1 MTLKKLL
8 YCLVDPEPAG
18 YYAEPEADADAEAE
32 AEADAYAV
40 NLSFECSGDVAT
52 DVAEARAAYENFL
65 QVVQGPISFV
75 SYRLDA
81 TGLTKPVP
89 ITTQL
94 PEAALPPNN
103 ALFTW
108 LKKRATRPDNTESD
122 RFWVATRDRA
132 EVEVDEVGA
141 GSLLRAAQAWN
152 APVGHS
158 HGLTHVI
165 WRDFDAE
172 KAADSK
178 VANPRRVIVPIVG
191 EVPDS
196 VLLSDEDHVDDEQN
210 TLEFKHSFGSENS
223 SVFCHTV
230 IFPKTKPETNTYP
243 FIASGYLKVNQEAA
257 GLHRLLNGFEQRA
270 ASLLAVTPALLPPS
284 GANNPGEDDYKK
296 LYRRDENGN
305 LPAIFTW
312 AAITGLLTQL
322 DAFVIALLRP
332 LSSAESEG
340 ALLAPLITA
349 IIDAINH
356 ANAPA
361 NPPAAVTARLTVP
374 ERRGVAEAV
383 RNALRHSPIF
393 TASVEHPPSRLIHAL
408 YVAHELTGPVDS
420 ESKVSRALLLALLDV
435 SDKRPEYPA
444 LALNNERY
452 NELRLEIG
460 ETPELTLLEKALA
473 TLQTTLYT
481 ETGAEST
488 IIRLFE
494 TSVDPAD
501 KNSSVGSVIAKEL
514 DAKEQDAKA
523 SDALKKAVGDGWAQ
537 YCALLTGIFVNGA
550 DAVRHLCGLEF
561 LNAVYANPIWRG
573 EETSQVKA
581 AEVAKLISEAEYFQR
596 RLGVSS
602 NATEDRLFD
611 KISDSLV
618 KVKSAPFIDPLPLT
632 VLEEH
637 LSKAYN
643 AAIGTVGDLS
653 GERQRFVPDLTPQPL
668 PMQIASDVSGDQ
680 LQTFLDDFN
689 GIAIAISRKDSP
701 DSSRRFAHANLAAL
715 TWPGQDPTHET
726 LSIQP
731 FLPVVNDG
739 RGHAFIEYHGVPF
752 ADTSYA
758 HLLDVPSDPGVT
770 NEQPSRESYYQ
781 AGLSSKEPL
790 ELPRLAYGCRFESF
804 AFATTNA
811 GTLPLT
817 LQATSAPWLPGPITA
832 PGEAYIAKTVY
843 QRRTAIGEVELVEGK
858 LEKHDNPQTFLAAP
872 KDRQRINRAISDV
885 VALSSD
891 YPRSSLVACENGRA
905 TLDLFR
911 ESDGAG
917 TLLLPSAGQ
926 DQPLELRFDAT
937 QFSGKGR
944 LFLQVVHGV
953 LATPDIDSTH
963 PEIELTEQVAG
974 ASAFT
979 LMLTQD
985 GVSVRQDN
993 GPGKDFKFLE
1003 QKIATCWI
1011 RLVLEGVGGDCAL
1024 TFATPEGPKG
1034 SRPPSR
1040 LLLLTPPSDGWRPEI
1055 KAEEVTFKVSTPRV
1069 GYLDF
1074 QRWMANSTLRNAAFG
1089 DESLKFVNAL
1099 EQLYKIRHL
1108 SPALA
1113 QFFDRLPDPAVRGIR
1128 YTLCEA
1134 DRLAGTVTTTTTTTP
1149 LVGTVM
1155 WGELE
1160 ATGREF
1166 VKHWPAEMNKA
1177 IRDLM
1182 DGIDKACSFTLTL
1195 ASGSKLS
1202 MAPGS
1207 NAVKCTVP
1215 EGTVAHLSIE
1225 ALVAQKHFSAP
1236 DAIALAPIHAGLLQ
1250 YASAKSG
1257 DHYAFPLAALCI
1269 ETMIDKIASQSDA
1282 INLIND
1288 VISLE
1293 AAGSARRYDIVAG
1306 AQAPPAQWRLY
1317 SHASVHTQQWL
1328 YSGRPLYR
1336 SLEPRE
1342 HLFPGKSGLSAA
1354 LRVNSDEAVYKF
1366 ENELF
1371 FDRGNTDSADSAPK
1385 KLEPLPAKTV
1395 LHTQTWDSPSATYWR
1410 HRFTLRSRYAGA
1422 LIKEGQ
1428 REVHAFPELQ
1438 EISPDAYHLAKTW
1451 TMRAV
1456 MLADLSRVQ
1465 LTRPQLRALIPL
1477 TTAIGGGTPSVLAV
1491 LQEPPLAVGGL
1502 AERTTAELK
1511 TGFGYGFETK
1521 TSEVEILTARK
1532 EIGPDP
1538 TLTYS
1543 AMPAAEAANLALM
1556 AEGPIG
1562 LTFDARHAGAPAFA
1576 NSMFSLTPV
1585 SLDNEPVRAL
1595 EEHFL
1600 GVTLQRHLEPAWL
1613 YTPADPVVVKDSTKQ
1628 CDASRCW
1635 WITYELSEAAVSEKT
1650 VELVQAH
1657 AHVILNL
1664 KMQDEHQ
1671 IVLEMNKAA
1680 LDGQDGSIKKFVEL
1694 CALRRTTKIALLHQP
1709 LATGHFGLSIF
1720 VAGKVDINEGHSG
1733 GWLRVASVEWS
1744 VPKSTSAATQLLLP
1758 IQAEPQAT
1766 AASAATFIAW
1776 TRTHRDFANLTLHG
1790 NVSARAM
1797 ASDVVANVSGTALS
1811 FHFPRDPNLLH
1822 LTSSTYATVEPIHR
1836 HRHLGFILTRLRSDD
1851 GRPVEQ
1857 FEQHG
1862 LFGGEVAQL
1871 TGVPK
1876 NLDRLN
1882 VRLVEIESPAVVL
1895 CTRRV
1900 DTIPAEYHQGVLD
1913 LVATGG
1919 NHSDAQK
1926 VKLFLR
1932 LAGTDNH
1939 IQQFKAITIN
1949 IGAVENVTEALK
1961 IALEFTDNQCVRLI
1975 EIGWSENQL
1984 YIDLVGANGKRE
1996 RQSATNEQLALAKR
2010 LIGNRGLM
2018 VTIDAPN
2025 QPECWCDLSVLHST
2039 ATANEADDYAGVM
2052 DLRWLFSQD
2061 SAGDMAQA
2069 LQPSAMAIRTEAQA
2083 RIVSVSPPIPVV
2095 DKISK

>member
-8 YCLVDPEPAG
+8 YCLVDPEPEE
-18 YYAEPEADADAEAE
+18 YYAEPK
-32 AEADAYAV
+32 AYAV
-40 NLSFECSGDVAT
+40 NLSFECSGDVPT
-52 DVAEARAAYENFL
+52 DVAEAENAYENFL
-65 QVVQGPISFV
+65 QVVQGPIRFV
-75 SYRLDA
+75 SYRIDA
-81 TGLTKPVP
+81 TGLTTPVP
-89 ITTQL
+89 ISTQL
-94 PEAALPPNN
+94 PAAALPANN
-103 ALFTW
+103 AMFTW
-108 LKKRATRPDNTESD
+108 LKNRATSD

-158 HGLTHVI
+158 HGLTYVI
-165 WRDFDAE
+165 WRDLEAE
-172 KAADSK
+172 TAADSN
-178 VANPRRVIVPIVG
+178 VVNPRRVIVPIVG
-191 EVPDS
+191 ETPDS
-196 VLLSDEDHVDDEQN
+196 VLFGDDEPPVDDEQN
-210 TLEFKHSFGSENS
+210 TLEFKYSFGSEIPS
-223 SVFCHTV
+223 LFCHTV

-270 ASLLAVTPALLPPS
+270 ASLLALTPALLPPS
-284 GANNPGEDDYKK
+284 GANNPGEDNYKK
-296 LYRRDENGN
+296 LYKRDQNGN

-332 LSSAESEG
+332 LSSTESEG

-356 ANAPA
+356 ANVGLPLPA
-361 NPPAAVTARLTVP
+361 DPPAAVTARLTVP

-383 RNALRHSPIF
+383 RNTLRHSPIF
-393 TASVEHPPSRLIHAL
+393 TASDEHPPSQLIHAL
-408 YVAHELTGPVDS
+408 SVAHDLTGPVDS

-435 SDKRPEYPA
+435 GRPEYPA

-452 NELRLEIG
+452 KELRLGIG

-494 TSVDPAD
+494 TSVDPAG
-501 KNSSVGSVIAKEL
+501 KESSVGSVIAREL
-514 DAKEQDAKA
+514 DTNA
-523 SDALKKAVGDGWAQ
+523 SEALKKAVGEGWAQ

-561 LNAVYANPIWRG
+561 LTAVYDGLIWSD
-573 EETSQVKA
+573 EETSNATA
-581 AEVAKLISEAEYFQR
+581 AEVAVLIIEAEYFR
-596 RLGVSS
+596 GRLEVSS

-668 PMQIASDVSGDQ
+668 PMQIASDVSGVQ

-689 GIAIAISRKDSP
+689 GIAIAISRKDPP

-715 TWPGQDPTHET
+715 TWPGQDPGHET

-739 RGHAFIEYHGVPF
+739 RGNAFIEYHGVPF

-758 HLLDVPSDPGVT
+758 HLRDVPSDPGVT
-770 NEQPSRESYYQ
+770 KEQPSREPFYQ
-781 AGLSSKEPL
+781 AGLGSTEPL

-937 QFSGKGR
+937 QFSGDGR
-944 LFLQVVHGV
+944 LFLQVVQGA
-953 LATPDIDSTH
+953 LGTPDIDSTH
-963 PEIELTEQVAG
+963 TELEITKQVAG

-985 GVSVRQDN
+985 GASVHQDN
-993 GPGKDFKFLE
+993 GPGKDFKFFK
-1003 QKIATCWI
+1003 QKTARCWI
-1011 RLVLEGVGGDCAL
+1011 RLVLEAVDDDCAL

-1034 SRPPSR
+1034 SRPSSR
-1040 LLLLTPPSDGWRPEI
+1040 LLLLTPPSGDWRPEI
-1055 KAEEVTFKVSTPRV
+1055 KAEAVTFKISTPRV

-1128 YTLCEA
+1128 YTLCDV
-1134 DRLAGTVTTTTTTTP
+1134 DRLGGGDAATP
-1149 LVGTVM
+1149 WVGEIM
-1155 WGELE
+1155 WGELKT
-1160 ATGREF
+1160 TGENF
-1166 VKHWPAEMNKA
+1166 VDLWPAQMNNAIKA
-1177 IRDLM
+1177 LM
-1182 DGIDKACSFTLTL
+1182 DGIDNACSFTLTL
-1195 ASGSKLS
+1195 ASGSTWS
-1202 MAPGS
+1202 MAPES
-1207 NAVKCTVP
+1207 KDVKCTVP
-1215 EGTVAHLSIE
+1215 AGTVAHLSIE
-1225 ALVAQKHFSAP
+1225 ALVAQEHFSAP
-1236 DAIALAPIHAGLLQ
+1236 DAVDLAPIHAGLLQ

-1282 INLIND
+1282 IKLIND
-1288 VISLE
+1288 VINLE

-1428 REVHAFPELQ
+1428 REVHAFPEFQ
-1438 EISPDAYHLAKTW
+1438 EISPEAYHLAKTW

-1511 TGFGYGFETK
+1511 TGFGYGFEPD
-1521 TSEVEILTARK
+1521 TSSVEILTARK

-1543 AMPAAEAANLALM
+1543 AMPAVEAANLALM

-1600 GVTLQRHLEPAWL
+1600 GVTLQRHLDPAWL
-1613 YTPADPVVVKDSTKQ
+1613 YAPADAVVVNDPTKQ

-1635 WITYELSEAAVSEKT
+1635 WITYEAVPGQN
-1650 VELVQAH
+1650 VQLVKAH
-1657 AHVILNL
+1657 GHEILNL
-1664 KMQDEHQ
+1664 EIPDEHR
-1671 IVLEMNKAA
+1671 IALKMSKAA
-1680 LDGQDGSIKKFVEL
+1680 LDGQDGSIEKFVEL
-1694 CALRRTTKIALLHQP
+1694 CALRRATKIALLHQP

-1720 VAGKVDINEGHSG
+1720 VAGKVDITEGHSG

-1790 NVSARAM
+1790 GVSARAM

-1811 FHFPRDPNLLH
+1811 FHFPRDPALLH

-1862 LFGGEVAQL
+1862 LFAGEVAQL
-1871 TGVPK
+1871 AGAPT

-1895 CTRRV
+1895 CTRR
-1900 DTIPAEYHQGVLD
+1900 DKTIPSEYHQGVLD

-1919 NHSDAQK
+1919 THSDAQK

-1932 LAGTDNH
+1932 LAGTDRH
-1939 IQQFKAITIN
+1939 IQQFRAFTIN
-1949 IGAVENVTEALK
+1949 IGTVESVSETLK
-1961 IALEFTDNQCVRLI
+1961 IALDFNQFPTLNQGVRLI
-1975 EIGWSENQL
+1975 EIGWSQKQL

-1996 RQSATNEQLALAKR
+1996 RKPPTNEQQALAKQ
-2010 LIGNRGLM
+2010 LISHLGLM

-2025 QPECWCDLSVLHST
+2025 QPDCWCDLSVLHST
-2039 ATANEADDYAGVM
+2039 ATADEAGDYAGVM

-2095 DKISK
+2095 DKISE

>member
-8 YCLVDPEPAG
+8 YCLVDPEPLG
-18 YYAEPEADADAEAE
+18 YYAESGAD
-32 AEADAYAV
+32 AV
-40 NLSFECSGDVAT
+40 NLSFECSGDVLT
-52 DVAEARAAYENFL
+52 DVAEAKNAYESFL
-65 QVVQGPISFV
+65 QVVQGSISFV
-75 SYRLDA
+75 SYRVDA
-81 TGLTKPVP
+81 AELAAPVP
-89 ITTQL
+89 IRTQL
-94 PEAALPPNN
+94 SPAALPVNN
-103 ALFTW
+103 VLYNW
-108 LKKRATRPDNTESD
+108 LEKRATSD
-122 RFWVATRDRA
+122 RFWVATGDSA

-158 HGLTHVI
+158 HGLTYVI
-165 WRDFDAE
+165 WRDLEAE
-172 KAADSK
+172 TAADSNA
-178 VANPRRVIVPIVG
+178 VNPRRVIVPIVG
-191 EVPDS
+191 EAPDS
-196 VLLSDEDHVDDEQN
+196 VLLGDDEHHVDDEQN
-210 TLEFKHSFGSENS
+210 TLEFKHSLGSKIPS
-223 SVFCHTV
+223 LFCHTV
-230 IFPKTKPETNTYP
+230 IFSKTEAETDAYP
-243 FIASGYLKVNQEAA
+243 FIKSGYLKVNQEAA

-284 GANNPGEDDYKK
+284 GANNPGEDDYKN
-296 LYRRDENGN
+296 LYKRDENGN

-340 ALLAPLITA
+340 ALLAPLITT

-393 TASVEHPPSRLIHAL
+393 TASDEHPPSQLVHAL
-408 YVAHELTGPVDS
+408 SVAHELTGPVDS

-435 SDKRPEYPA
+435 KRPEYPA

-452 NELRLEIG
+452 KELRLAIG

-473 TLQTTLYT
+473 TLQTRLYT
-481 ETGAEST
+481 ETGAESA

-494 TSVDPAD
+494 TSVDPAGKD
-501 KNSSVGSVIAKEL
+501 SFVGSVIAKEL
-514 DAKEQDAKA
+514 DAKA
-523 SDALKKAVGDGWAQ
+523 SDALKKAVGEGWAQ

-561 LNAVYANPIWRG
+561 LTAVYANPIWRG
-573 EETSQVKA
+573 EETSQVRA
-581 AEVAKLISEAEYFQR
+581 AEVAKLISKAEYFR
-596 RLGVSS
+596 GRLEVSS
-602 NATEDRLFD
+602 NATGSRLFD
-611 KISDSLV
+611 KISNSLV

-653 GERQRFVPDLTPQPL
+653 GERQRFVPDLIPQPL
-668 PMQIASDVSGDQ
+668 PMQIASDVSGVQ

-689 GIAIAISRKDSP
+689 GIAIAIRREDSP
-701 DSSRRFAHANLAAL
+701 GKSRPFAHANLAKL
-715 TWPGQDPTHET
+715 TWPGQDPAHEC

-739 RGHAFIEYHGVPF
+739 RGPAFIEYHGVPF

-758 HLLDVPSDPGVT
+758 HLRDVPSDPGVT
-770 NEQPSRESYYQ
+770 KEQPLRESFYQ

-811 GTLPLT
+811 GTLPQL
-817 LQATSAPWLPGPITA
+817 LQAESAPWLPGPIKV
-832 PGEAYIAKTVY
+832 PDEKFIAKTVY
-843 QRRTAIGEVELVEGK
+843 QRRTAIGEVELVEGVLK
-858 LEKHDNPQTFLAAP
+858 SQTFLAAP

-891 YPRSSLVACENGRA
+891 YPRSSLVASKKGQA

-926 DQPLELRFDAT
+926 DQPLELRFAAT
-937 QFSGKGR
+937 QFSGNGR

-953 LATPDIDSTH
+953 LGTPDIDSTD
-963 PEIELTEQVAG
+963 PELELTEQVAG
-974 ASAFT
+974 AGAFT
-979 LMLTQD
+979 LTLTQD
-985 GVSVRQDN
+985 GASVRQDN

-1003 QKIATCWI
+1003 QKRARCWI
-1011 RLVLEGVGGDCAL
+1011 RLVLEAVDGDCAL

-1034 SRPPSR
+1034 SRPSSR
-1040 LLLLTPPSDGWRPEI
+1040 LLLLTPHSGDWRPEI

-1074 QRWMANSTLRNAAFG
+1074 QRWMANSTLRDAAFG
-1089 DESLKFVNAL
+1089 DESLRFVNAL

-1128 YTLCEA
+1128 YTLCET
-1134 DRLAGTVTTTTTTTP
+1134 DRLAGKVTAPP
-1149 LVGTVM
+1149 LVGEVM
-1155 WGELE
+1155 WGELKK
-1160 ATGREF
+1160 TGEKF
-1166 VKHWPAEMNKA
+1166 VELWPTEMNNAIKA
-1177 IRDLM
+1177 LM

-1195 ASGSKLS
+1195 ASDSTWS
-1202 MAPGS
+1202 MAPES
-1207 NAVKCTVP
+1207 KDVKCTVP
-1215 EGTVAHLSIE
+1215 AGTVAHLSIE
-1225 ALVAQKHFSAP
+1225 ALVPQEHFSAP
-1236 DAIALAPIHAGLLQ
+1236 DAIDLAPIHAGLLQ

-1257 DHYAFPLAALCI
+1257 NHYAFPLAALCI

-1282 INLIND
+1282 INLIKD

-1293 AAGSARRYDIVAG
+1293 DAGSARRYDIVAG
-1306 AQAPPAQWRLY
+1306 AQAPPAEWRLY

-1336 SLEPRE
+1336 SLEPRQ
-1342 HLFPGKSGLSAA
+1342 HAFPGKSGLSAA
-1354 LRVNSDEAVYKF
+1354 LRVNSDESVYKF

-1422 LIKEGQ
+1422 LIKEGN
-1428 REVHAFPELQ
+1428 REVHAFSELQ
-1438 EISPDAYHLAKTW
+1438 EISPEAYHLAKTW

-1511 TGFGYGFETK
+1511 TGFGYGFQTK
-1521 TSEVEILTARK
+1521 ASPVEILTARK

-1538 TLTYS
+1538 TVTYS

-1613 YTPADPVVVKDSTKQ
+1613 YTPADANSDAVVVNDKAKQ

-1635 WITYELSEAAVSEKT
+1635 WITYELPETA
-1650 VELVQAH
+1650 VELVKAH

-1671 IVLEMNKAA
+1671 IVLEMSKAA
-1680 LDGQDGSIKKFVEL
+1680 LDGQDGSMEKFVEL
-1694 CALRRTTKIALLHQP
+1694 CSLRRTTKIALLHQP

-1720 VAGKVDINEGHSG
+1720 VAGKVDITEGHSG

-1790 NVSARAM
+1790 GVSARAM
-1797 ASDVVANVSGTALS
+1797 ASDVVANVSGNTLS
-1811 FHFPRDPNLLH
+1811 FHFPRDPALLH

-1862 LFGGEVAQL
+1862 MFAGEVAQL

-1975 EIGWSENQL
+1975 EIGWSQNQL
-1984 YIDLVGANGKRE
+1984 YIYLVGANGKRE

>member
-8 YCLVDPEPAG
+8 YCLVDPEPLG
-18 YYAEPEADADAEAE
+18 YYAESGAD
-32 AEADAYAV
+32 AV
-40 NLSFECSGDVAT
+40 NLSFECSGDVPT
-52 DVAEARAAYENFL
+52 DVAEAKKPYESFL
-65 QVVQGPISFV
+65 QFVQGPISFV
-75 SYRLDA
+75 SYRVDA
-81 TGLTKPVP
+81 AELAAPVP
-89 ITTQL
+89 IKTQL
-94 PEAALPPNN
+94 PAAALPVNN
-103 ALFTW
+103 ALFNW
-108 LKKRATRPDNTESD
+108 LEKRATSD
-122 RFWVATRDRA
+122 RFWVATGDSA

-158 HGLTHVI
+158 HGLTYVI
-165 WRDFDAE
+165 WRDLEAE
-172 KAADSK
+172 TAADSNA
-178 VANPRRVIVPIVG
+178 VNPRRVIVPIVG
-191 EVPDS
+191 EAPDS
-196 VLLSDEDHVDDEQN
+196 VLLGDDEHHVDDEQN
-210 TLEFKHSFGSENS
+210 TLEFKHSLGSKIPS
-223 SVFCHTV
+223 LFCHTV
-230 IFPKTKPETNTYP
+230 IFSKTEAETDAYP
-243 FIASGYLKVNQEAA
+243 FIKSGYLKVNQEAA

-284 GANNPGEDDYKK
+284 GANNPGEDDYKN
-296 LYRRDENGN
+296 LYKRDENGN

-340 ALLAPLITA
+340 ALLAPLITT

-393 TASVEHPPSRLIHAL
+393 TASDEHPPSRLIRAL
-408 YVAHELTGPVDS
+408 SVAHELTGPVDS

-435 SDKRPEYPA
+435 KRPEYPA

-452 NELRLEIG
+452 KELRLAIG

-473 TLQTTLYT
+473 TLQATLYT
-481 ETGAEST
+481 ETGAESA

-494 TSVDPAD
+494 SSVDPAG
-501 KNSSVGSVIAKEL
+501 KESSVGSVIAKEL
-514 DAKEQDAKA
+514 DLNA
-523 SDALKKAVGDGWAQ
+523 SDALKKAVGEGWAQ
-537 YCALLTGIFVNGA
+537 YCALLTGVFVNGA

-561 LNAVYANPIWRG
+561 LTAVYANPIWHG
-573 EETSQVKA
+573 EDSNKVKA
-581 AEVAKLISEAEYFQR
+581 AEVAELISNAEYFR
-596 RLGVSS
+596 GRLEVSS
-602 NATEDRLFD
+602 NATEARLFH
-611 KISDSLV
+611 KISDCLV

-643 AAIGTVGDLS
+643 AAIRTVGDLS
-653 GERQRFVPDLTPQPL
+653 GERQRFVPDLIPQPL

-680 LQTFLDDFN
+680 LQTFLNDFN
-689 GIAIAISRKDSP
+689 GIAIAISRNDSP
-701 DSSRRFAHANLAAL
+701 GNSRRFAHANLAAL
-715 TWPGQDPTHET
+715 TWPGQDPGHET

-752 ADTSYA
+752 ADSSYA

-770 NEQPSRESYYQ
+770 KEQPSRESFYQ

-858 LEKHDNPQTFLAAP
+858 LEKPGNTQSFLAAP

-891 YPRSSLVACENGRA
+891 YPRSSLVASKKGQA

-926 DQPLELRFDAT
+926 DQPLELRFAAT
-937 QFSGKGR
+937 QFSGNGR

-953 LATPDIDSTH
+953 LGTPDIDSTD
-963 PEIELTEQVAG
+963 PELELTEQVAG
-974 ASAFT
+974 AGAFT
-979 LMLTQD
+979 LTLTQD
-985 GVSVRQDN
+985 GASVRQDN

-1003 QKIATCWI
+1003 QKVTRCWI
-1011 RLVLEGVGGDCAL
+1011 RLVLEAVNGDCAL

-1034 SRPPSR
+1034 SRPSSR
-1040 LLLLTPPSDGWRPEI
+1040 LLLLTPPSGDWRPEI

-1074 QRWMANSTLRNAAFG
+1074 QRWMANSTLRDAAFG

-1128 YTLCEA
+1128 YTLCET
-1134 DRLAGTVTTTTTTTP
+1134 DRLVGKVTATP
-1149 LVGTVM
+1149 LVGEVM
-1155 WGELE
+1155 WGELKT
-1160 ATGREF
+1160 TGENF
-1166 VKHWPAEMNKA
+1166 VDLWPAQMNNAIKA
-1177 IRDLM
+1177 LM

-1195 ASGSKLS
+1195 ASDSTWS
-1202 MAPGS
+1202 MAPES
-1207 NAVKCTVP
+1207 KDVKCTVP
-1215 EGTVAHLSIE
+1215 AGTVAHLSIE
-1225 ALVAQKHFSAP
+1225 ALVPQEHFSAP
-1236 DAIALAPIHAGLLQ
+1236 DAIDLAPIHAGLLQ

-1257 DHYAFPLAALCI
+1257 NQYAFPLAALCI

-1282 INLIND
+1282 INLIKD

-1293 AAGSARRYDIVAG
+1293 DAGSARRYDIVAG
-1306 AQAPPAQWRLY
+1306 AQEPPAQWRLY

-1336 SLEPRE
+1336 SLEPRQ
-1342 HLFPGKSGLSAA
+1342 HAFPGKRALSAA

-1422 LIKEGQ
+1422 LIKGDR
-1428 REVHAFPELQ
+1428 REIEAFPGYE
-1438 EISPDAYHLAKTW
+1438 ENSPDAYYLAKTW

-1511 TGFGYGFETK
+1511 TGFGYGVETG
-1521 TSEVEILTARK
+1521 SPSVEILTARK

-1543 AMPAAEAANLALM
+1543 AMPAVEAANLALM

-1585 SLDNEPVRAL
+1585 ALDNEPVRAL

-1613 YTPADPVVVKDSTKQ
+1613 YTPADANTDAVAVIDQTNQ

-1635 WITYELSEAAVSEKT
+1635 WITYELPETEVAGQNVQ
-1650 VELVQAH
+1650 LVQAH

-1664 KMQDEHQ
+1664 KIQGEHQ
-1671 IVLEMNKAA
+1671 IVLEMSKAA
-1680 LDGQDGSIKKFVEL
+1680 LDGQDGHIKQFVEL

-1709 LATGHFGLSIF
+1709 LAAGHFGLSIF
-1720 VAGKVDINEGHSG
+1720 VARKDDINEGHSG

-1744 VPKSTSAATQLLLP
+1744 VPESSSAATQLLLP

-1790 NVSARAM
+1790 GVSARAM
-1797 ASDVVANVSGTALS
+1797 ASDVVANVSGTALR
-1811 FHFPRDPNLLH
+1811 FHFPRDPALLH

-1862 LFGGEVAQL
+1862 LFASEVAQL
-1871 TGVPK
+1871 TGAPK

-1895 CTRRV
+1895 CTRR
-1900 DTIPAEYHQGVLD
+1900 DKTIPSEYQQGVLD

-1919 NHSDAQK
+1919 THSDAQK

-1932 LAGTDNH
+1932 LAGTDRH
-1939 IQQFKAITIN
+1939 IQQFRAFTIN
-1949 IGAVENVTEALK
+1949 IGTVENVSETLK
-1961 IALEFTDNQCVRLI
+1961 IALDFNQFPSLNQGVRLI
-1975 EIGWSENQL
+1975 EIGWSQNQL

-1996 RQSATNEQLALAKR
+1996 RKPPTNEQQALAKQ
-2010 LIGNRGLM
+2010 LISHRGLM

-2025 QPECWCDLSVLHST
+2025 QPDCWCDLSVLHST
-2039 ATANEADDYAGVM
+2039 ATTNEAGDYAGVM

-2061 SAGDMAQA
+2061 SGEDMAQA

-2095 DKISK
+2095 DKISE